1 MKPPSQKVRQRLRQG
16 TYLLPA
22 AFTIGNMLMGFYA
35 IVLGMDHRFEPAA
48 LLIFG
53 AAVLDALDGRIAR
66 LSGTESEFGR
76 EYDSLADVL
85 TFGMAPALLAYNW
98 GLEDWNRLGW
108 LVPLFYL
115 VCTAT
120 RLARFNV
127 QASADYDAR
136 YFVGLPAPAAACS
149 VASVL
154 LFVPDRSAL
163 EDPWYLTV
171 AAALMLS
178 LAILGI
184 LMVSTFRFSSFKQI
198 DLRRRWSYRA
208 LIPVAA
214 VLLIAVWQ
222 PPAFFLSIGVLYT
235 ASGPLGWAVGRLR
248 RRTGDGEASS

>member
-1 MKPPSQKVRQRLRQG
+1 MKRSGKTVRKRLRQG

-35 IVLGMDHRFEPAA
+35 VVLGLGHRFEPAA

-85 TFGMAPALLAYNW
+85 TFGMAPALLVYSW
-98 GLEDWNRLGW
+98 GLGDWDRIGW

-127 QASADYDAR
+127 QASADYDSR

-149 VASVL
+149 VAAVL
-154 LFVPDRSAL
+154 FFVPDRSGL
-163 EDPWYLTV
+163 EEPWYLTV
-171 AAALMLS
+171 AALLMLA
-178 LAILGI
+178 LACLGI
-184 LMVSTFRFSSFKQI
+184 LMVSTFRYSSFKQL
-198 DLRRRWSYRA
+198 DLRKRWSYRG

-214 VLLIAVWQ
+214 VLLTAVWQ
-222 PPAFFLSIGVLYT
+222 PPAFFLAVGILYT
-235 ASGPLGWAVGRLR
+235 SSGPLGWLIGRLR
-248 RRTGDGEASS
+248 RRGGEGEAAA